1 MENVVTRQEFEKLEK
16 KVESIET
23 AQAQNIKILTE
34 IDGKVSLINEKLT
47 NQNAIEDLKL
57 NPLKKRVEDLEESQ
71 KWTWRAFGGALIGI
85 VVKFVFDVS
94 KIL

>member
-34 IDGKVSLINEKLT
+34 IDGKVSLINEKLS
-47 NQNAIEDLKL
+47 NSNAVEDLKL
-57 NPLKKRVEDLEESQ
+57 NPLRKRVEELEESQ
-71 KWTWRAFGGALIGI
+71 KWTWRTIIGASIGLI
-85 VVKFVFDVS
+85 VKLVFDVS